1 MDQDISLHEILSLLS
16 WVFKC
21 PFIYGMIKTV
31 DDGIVFNVL
40 TRERKKGEE
49 GKKEAG
55 EEEREKLSAP
65 YSFIYFNSK
74 YILTR

>member
-1 MDQDISLHEILSLLS
+1 M
-16 WVFKC
+16 
-21 PFIYGMIKTV
+21 V
-31 DDGIVFNVL
+31 DDGLVCNVL
-40 TRERKKGEE
+40 TRERKKGEEE

-65 YSFIYFNSK
+65 YSFIYPNSK